1 MRSGGPKLTREA
13 RVEVIEEPHF
23 RKRMLPVTSG
33 EFGKDIVLPCDVG
46 GVPKP
51 DVKWF
56 KNGIPL
62 SEIPNLRYST
72 EKSLQLDPTDS
83 DADERP
89 ALKITYLRL
98 EDSGMFQCT
107 ASNEAGDLV
116 GYTWLRVKS
125 MSCFR
130 IYIS

>member
-1 MRSGGPKLTREA
+1 MRSGGPRLTREA
-13 RVEVIEEPHF
+13 RVEVIERPHF
-23 RKRMLPVTSG
+23 QKRMSPVTSG
-33 EFGKDIVLPCDVG
+33 EFGKDIVIPCDVG
-46 GVPKP
+46 GTPGP

-72 EKSLQLDPTDS
+72 EKSGEL
-83 DADERP
+83 A
-89 ALKITYLRL
+89 ITYLRM

-125 MSCFR
+125 KMK
-130 IYIS
+130 